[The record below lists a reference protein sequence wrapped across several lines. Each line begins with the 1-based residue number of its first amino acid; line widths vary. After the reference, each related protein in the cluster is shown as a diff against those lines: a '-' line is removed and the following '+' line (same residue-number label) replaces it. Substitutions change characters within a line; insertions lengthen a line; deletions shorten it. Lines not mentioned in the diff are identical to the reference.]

1 MKGVETHSN
10 LRAILCTSGLQ
21 QMRDSQIFFI
31 FPILIHSIFKKR
43 KTTGLYLQSK
53 TYNIPVKIIETPQ
66 SVVTPAIDK
75 NTEKVGPDEMQPQ
88 S

>member
-21 QMRDSQIFFI
+21 QMRDSYIFFI
-31 FPILIHSIFKKR
+31 FPILIYSIFKKR

-53 TYNIPVKIIETPQ
+53 TYNIPVKIIETLVCSDTSHRQ
-66 SVVTPAIDK
+66 EHRKGWS
-75 NTEKVGPDEMQPQ
+75 
-88 S
+88 